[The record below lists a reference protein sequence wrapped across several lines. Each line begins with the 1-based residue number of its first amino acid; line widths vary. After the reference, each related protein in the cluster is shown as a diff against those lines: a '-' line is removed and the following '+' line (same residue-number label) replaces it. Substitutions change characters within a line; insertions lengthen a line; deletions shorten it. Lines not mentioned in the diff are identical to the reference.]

1 MGGLKNCCYCK
12 REKTRK
18 NVINEKLSCSTIK
31 LQASLG
37 ANKTK
42 RIKGRERNKPLK
54 GTKKILDLNRLK

>member
-42 RIKGRERNKPLK
+42 RIKGEREKQAFKRH
-54 GTKKILDLNRLK
+54 KKILDLNRLK